1 MNTLD
6 EIKKN
11 ISGNISSYIF
21 VSNSIQIAANFEIL
35 NELKSKIEKFNIYW
49 LGHRTTYPSIMAR
62 NYDSFGKIYET
73 SEIKRICEKIFGAKL
88 QYSSDLE
95 VDKIF
100 VSDKIMKFKKTIRDV
115 YTIDQLIKIEIDD
128 LKPGPAIANA
138 LVFESQNR
146 NVNIQQNISK
156 ILNLFESYVK
166 IYSSVIKEIKE
177 HNSSSFL
184 IYNGR
189 FLHER
194 AVWDAAKKHD
204 KTILIFETIR
214 NRYLV
219 RDFGFHDRIANQKE
233 MLNLWNSSKLSVKDR
248 EEKGS
253 KYFHDLKSKSNK
265 YYVTKDFEESER
277 GEYFVFYTNSD
288 DEAIGFWETWK
299 ENFLSQKEAIEY
311 LSKWFGINSR
321 FKFIVRLHPNLL
333 SKPVEIRNEWL
344 NLNLDSKTVLIE
356 PSEKTSSYSLMSKA
370 KGVISF
376 GSTIG
381 LEASYHEIPS
391 LVLADC
397 WYDEL
402 NAVSK
407 ANDLEGMLDWINKVS
422 NGDSSVNKSKEGALV
437 RGYWMEMSGNEF
449 KETQLTELSWGSW
462 RAKSFRKI
470 PIQSSKIRRNFHIL
484 INKSKRLKQGFRRN

>member
-11 ISGNISSYIF
+11 ISGSISSYIF

-35 NELKSKIEKFNIYW
+35 NELKNKIEKLNIYW

-62 NYDSFGKIYET
+62 NYDSFGKIFET
-73 SEIKRICEKIFGAKL
+73 SEIQRIGENIFGAKL
-88 QYSSDLE
+88 QYFSDLE
-95 VDKIF
+95 VDQIF
-100 VSDKIMKFKKTIRDV
+100 ISDKITKFQKSIRDV
-115 YTIDQLIKIEIDD
+115 YTLDQLIKIEIDD

-146 NVNIQQNISK
+146 NVNIQQNLSKISK
-156 ILNLFESYVK
+156 LFDSYIK
-166 IYSSVIKEIKE
+166 IYSSVMREIRE
-177 HNSSSFL
+177 QNSSTFL

-204 KTILIFETIR
+204 KTVLIFETIR

-233 MLNLWNSSKLSVKDR
+233 MLNLWNTSKLSTKDR

-265 YYVTKDFEESER
+265 YYLTEDVEESE
-277 GEYFVFYTNSD
+277 GEDYFVFYTNSD

-299 ENFLSQKEAIEY
+299 ENFMSQKEAIEY
-311 LSKWFGINSR
+311 LSKWFGNNSQ

-344 NLNLDSKTVLIE
+344 GLNLDSKTVLIE
-356 PSEKTSSYSLMSKA
+356 PGEKISSSLLMSKA

-407 ANDLEGMLDWINKVS
+407 ANDLAGMLDWIKKVS
-422 NGDSSVNKSKEGALV
+422 SGDSSVKKSKEGALV

-462 RAKSFRKI
+462 RANSFHKI
-470 PIQSSKIRRNFHIL
+470 PIQSNKIRKYFHIS
-484 INKSKRLKQGFRRN
+484 INKFKRHLQGFRRN